1 VHQRNAPP
9 LAGSS
14 SVQTRGEQPQ
24 HGINMQ
30 KISPM
35 LADPL
40 LQIGDAAGQLGPLV
54 LQRRDNMW
62 FGHNP
67 YPLEKM
73 RLCSSSWAF
82 LASRSWWRLLHKTA
96 TQICSIKR
104 DIPLWAE

>member
-1 VHQRNAPP
+1 
-9 LAGSS
+9 
-14 SVQTRGEQPQ
+14 
-24 HGINMQ
+24 MQ

-40 LQIGDAAGQLGPLV
+40 LQIGDTTGQLGPLV

-73 RLCSSSWAF
+73 RLCSSRWAL
-82 LASRSWWRLLHKTA
+82 LASRSGWRLIHKTGTTGPRFPISRPA
-96 TQICSIKR
+96 DENEKCKGSSHQDPPSASSRCTL
-104 DIPLWAE
+104 PPTTP